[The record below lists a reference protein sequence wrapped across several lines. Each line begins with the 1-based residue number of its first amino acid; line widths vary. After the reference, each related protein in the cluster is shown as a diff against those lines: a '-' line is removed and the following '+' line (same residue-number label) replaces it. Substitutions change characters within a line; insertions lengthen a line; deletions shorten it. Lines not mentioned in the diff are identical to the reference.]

1 MVADPVNELF
11 FNYNNSMEA
20 RRSAYR
26 TNWLIIWSTT
36 NIALLGAAFDPSY
49 ISTIVRLMK
58 KYIIVLLGFIQFIA
72 YPMMIKY
79 PDMDIIVALFNYNN
93 NMLIRN

>member
-1 MVADPVNELF
+1 
-11 FNYNNSMEA
+11 
-20 RRSAYR
+20 
-26 TNWLIIWSTT
+26 
-36 NIALLGAAFDPSY
+36 
-49 ISTIVRLMK
+49 MK